1 MASITVAT
9 LNLNGRRDHWL
20 MRRGLLVAE
29 FLDAL
34 PDMISLQEV
43 YRPIEQGRWLR
54 NQINNRLTGTSKGP
68 YQLIQRRKRNLIRG
82 LFEGIAVL
90 TRLPI
95 LSHDHFSLGYGGHLA
110 LRVNVELPT
119 RESLDFVATKMSQK
133 TDEQEARLEQV
144 LMLQGWL
151 QGRDIAPLQ
160 VIAGDFGEGPTGL
173 AIKQMNQAY
182 RSVFREV
189 RGEELIATYPTALV
203 STANEKPACR
213 DYIFLSPAVSNVLD
227 AHLFCKKPSIEDPAL
242 YPSNHIGLLA
252 TLEIN
257 H

>member
-1 MASITVAT
+1 
-9 LNLNGRRDHWL
+9 
-20 MRRGLLVAE
+20 MRRRLVVAG
-29 FLDAL
+29 FLDVL

-43 YRPIEQGRWLR
+43 YRPIEQARWLR
-54 NQINNRLTGTSKGP
+54 NQINSRLTGTSRGP
-68 YQLIQRRKRNLIRG
+68 YRLIQRRKRNLLQG

-90 TRLPI
+90 TRLPV

-119 RESLDFVATKMSQK
+119 RESLDFIAIKMNQK
-133 TDEQEARLEQV
+133 TIEQEARLEQV
-144 LMLQGWL
+144 LKLQGWL
-151 QGRDIAPLQ
+151 QGRDIAPLR

-173 AIKQMNQAY
+173 AINQMKQAY
-182 RSVFREV
+182 RSVFKEV
-189 RGEELIATYPTALV
+189 RGQELIATFPTALA
-203 STANEKPACR
+203 STANDRSACL
-213 DYIFLSPAVSNVLD
+213 DYIFLSPAVSGVVD
-227 AHLFCKKPSIEDPAL
+227 AQLFCKKSATEDPTL